1 MGVDTDGRC
10 AGFDAGP
17 GLDIGLGLNDEYGI
31 FRAEGSARPRGQRS
45 SYRVFRIPDDDRH
58 REAALRGE
66 GGAGEGGQG
75 LWRVFQVRSV
85 GLEHAVGKASQIAT
99 ACNQTRAKQ
108 AHHRQTR

>member
-1 MGVDTDGRC
+1 
-10 AGFDAGP
+10 
-17 GLDIGLGLNDEYGI
+17 LNDEYGI
-31 FRAEGSARPRGQRS
+31 FRAEGSARPRGQCS
-45 SYRVFRIPDDDRH
+45 SYRVFRIPDDDGH

-75 LWRVFQVRSV
+75 LWCVFQLRRV

-99 ACNQTRAKQ
+99 ACNRTRAKQ